1 MRPGKIASVRVNPKD
16 CMSIV
21 DVLSKLGIATTNM
34 SFSQATKIVLASALE
49 SFRQSKVIP
58 DRDGFEYT
66 EMMLPFAEDDLRTRG
81 RKLQM
86 AHDGSQPT
94 FHAPPVTTPQV
105 DTPERS
111 QRKVR
116 FDELMFRRTAD
127 PTNFTDAD
135 LVELAPLLEEFQ
147 Q

>member
-21 DVLSKLGIATTNM
+21 DVLSKLGIPTTNM

-81 RKLQM
+81 KKLQM
-86 AHDGSQPT
+86 THDGSLPT
-94 FHAPPVTTPQV
+94 FHAPPVAQPTV
-105 DTPERS
+105 DTPERR

-116 FDELMFRRTAD
+116 FDELMFRRNAD